1 MNSEVRKHKRVLDLI
16 RMTEGHYNPDCFQRH
31 DFVLET
37 LYSSNRVVLMQAK
50 GE

>member
-1 MNSEVRKHKRVLDLI
+1 MNSEVRKHNKVLVFI
-16 RMTEGHYNPDCFQRH
+16 GMTEGHYNPECFQYH

-37 LYSSNRVVLMQAK
+37 LYSSNRVILMQVK